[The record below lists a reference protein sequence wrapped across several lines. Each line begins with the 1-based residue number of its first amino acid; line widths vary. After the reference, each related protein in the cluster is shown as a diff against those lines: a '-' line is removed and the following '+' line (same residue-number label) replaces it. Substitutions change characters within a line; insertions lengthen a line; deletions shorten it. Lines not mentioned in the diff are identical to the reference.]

1 MKLRKIRENK
11 RMTQAEL
18 AVQVGVKPNTISQ
31 WESGSRKPDI
41 DTVLHLA
48 TILNCTV
55 DELLRDADDSNNCS
69 A

>member
-1 MKLRKIRENK
+1 
-11 RMTQAEL
+11 MTQAEL

-55 DELLRDADDSNNCS
+55 DDLLRDADDSNNCS

>member
-55 DELLRDADDSNNCS
+55 DDLLRDADDSNNCS